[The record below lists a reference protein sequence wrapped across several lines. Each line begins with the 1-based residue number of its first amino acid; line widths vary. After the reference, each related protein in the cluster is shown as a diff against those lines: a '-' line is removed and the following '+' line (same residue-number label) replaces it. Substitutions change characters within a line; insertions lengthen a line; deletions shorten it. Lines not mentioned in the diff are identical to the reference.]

1 MSKHSADKE
10 ENESAETDTEDTE
23 ATEQSE
29 ELPGA
34 DDSESPE
41 CGFGEMTSDQAVEKL
56 EQFELATENAK
67 DDLLRVQAEM
77 QNLRRR
83 TQQDV
88 EKAHKYGQEKFAIE
102 LLGVVDNLERALAAA
117 GENGEADGGASA
129 IDDGEKIKA
138 IYEGVELTLK
148 SFADCFSKFSI
159 GVVEPHGEPF
169 DPELHQAMSIQ
180 ENAEVEPNTVIA
192 VMQKGYTLHGRV
204 IRPAM
209 VIVAKAAVESAD
221 DDS

>member
-23 ATEQSE
+23 HSE

-117 GENGEADGGASA
+117 GENGEADGGTSA
-129 IDDGEKIKA
+129 VDDGEKIKA

-209 VIVAKAAVESAD
+209 VIVAKAPVESAD

>member
-23 ATEQSE
+23 ATEHSE

-117 GENGEADGGASA
+117 GEMAKQTGAQALSMTV
-129 IDDGEKIKA
+129 K
-138 IYEGVELTLK
+138 K
-148 SFADCFSKFSI
+148 SRRS
-159 GVVEPHGEPF
+159 
-169 DPELHQAMSIQ
+169 M
-180 ENAEVEPNTVIA
+180 
-192 VMQKGYTLHGRV
+192 RV
-204 IRPAM
+204 W
-209 VIVAKAAVESAD
+209 S
-221 DDS
+221 

>member
-1 MSKHSADKE
+1 MSKHRADKE
-10 ENESAETDTEDTE
+10 ENKSTETETESTED
-23 ATEQSE
+23 SE
-29 ELPGA
+29 ELLGA
-34 DDSESPE
+34 DDSIPPDL
-41 CGFGEMTSDQAVEKL
+41 GFGEMTSEQAVEKL
-56 EQFELATENAK
+56 EQFELATQNAK

-102 LLGVVDNLERALAAA
+102 LLGVMDNLERALAAA
-117 GENGEADGGASA
+117 GANGEADAGESA
-129 IDDGEKIKA
+129 VNDDEKIKA

-148 SFADCFSKFSI
+148 SFAECFSQFNI
-159 GVVEPHGEPF
+159 EVVEPHGEPF

-180 ENAEVEPNTVIA
+180 ENAEVEPKSVIA

-209 VIVAKAAVESAD
+209 VIVSKAPAESID
-221 DDS
+221 HDS

>member
-1 MSKHSADKE
+1 
-10 ENESAETDTEDTE
+10 
-23 ATEQSE
+23 
-29 ELPGA
+29 
-34 DDSESPE
+34 
-41 CGFGEMTSDQAVEKL
+41 MTSEQAVEKL
-56 EQFELATENAK
+56 EQFELATQNAK

-102 LLGVVDNLERALAAA
+102 LLGVMDNLERALAAA
-117 GENGEADGGASA
+117 GANGEADAGESA
-129 IDDGEKIKA
+129 VNDDEKIKA

-148 SFADCFSKFSI
+148 SFAECFSQFNI
-159 GVVEPHGEPF
+159 EVVEPHGEPF

-180 ENAEVEPNTVIA
+180 ENAEVEPKSVIA

-209 VIVAKAAVESAD
+209 VIVSKAPAESID
-221 DDS
+221 HDS